1 MIQFSTSVDC
11 CQRFMEHVNFE
22 YALQSDPQVGDEI
35 VIYSDPDGEICMK
48 VSSRKWKK
56 NFKISKSVDLICHLS
71 PPDGCTIPMLE
82 ARLRQ
87 LGFPC

>member
-11 CQRFMEHVNFE
+11 CQKFMNDTNRS

-35 VIYSDPDGEICMK
+35 VVYSDTECEICMK
-48 VSSRKWKK
+48 VSSRKWDRSV
-56 NFKISKSVDLICHLS
+56 KISESVDLICHLS

-82 ARLRQ
+82 VRLRQ